1 MSNNDKDTDIKNTK
15 SMREKKKEIER
26 ESKRKERNVSK

>member
-15 SMREKKKEIER
+15 SMREKER

>member
-15 SMREKKKEIER
+15 SMREKEKEIER